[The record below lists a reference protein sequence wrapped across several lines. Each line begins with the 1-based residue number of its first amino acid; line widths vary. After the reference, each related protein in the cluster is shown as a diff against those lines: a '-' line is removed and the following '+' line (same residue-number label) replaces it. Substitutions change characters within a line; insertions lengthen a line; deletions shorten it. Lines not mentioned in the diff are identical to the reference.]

1 MVTGMKAF
9 KSDFEA
15 RDSKWSN
22 IVIPNIDF
30 HFGSSKQF
38 YPETIRRTVNGKP
51 AERHSATQ
59 LLSSFE
65 RFDEIIFQRYPKKA
79 TPPKP
84 STTKTWHQKPQTLPN
99 IKSPEVR
106 SERSE
111 PTRPIPNYQ
120 IPPMPMPTI
129 PSSTVQMLTPQMPV
143 MPMRFP
149 SPIPWSS
156 SASQKLQPLA
166 APSKLPSVPQMYP
179 PPGNRH

>member
-15 RDSKWSN
+15 RDSKWSD

-65 RFDEIIFQRYPKKA
+65 RFDEIIFQRPPKKA

-84 STTKTWHQKPQTLPN
+84 STAKPHRKQQTLPN
-99 IKSPEVR
+99 IKSLEIR

-111 PTRPIPNYQ
+111 PTRHAPNYQ
-120 IPPMPMPTI
+120 IPPISMPIISSSTFQMLPSQMPAMPM
-129 PSSTVQMLTPQMPV
+129 M
-143 MPMRFP
+143 FP
-149 SPIPWSS
+149 SPIPWES
-156 SASQKLQPLA
+156 SASVSQKPKPLA
-166 APSKLPSVPQMYP
+166 APSKLPSVPQLYP
-179 PPGNRH
+179 PAS